1 MNTPIIEQELQSAL
15 HLLQPEQKLQ
25 VLDFVRNL
33 ISTHLRGVAGI
44 SLLRFAGMIEE
55 DDLAVMA
62 RAVAEGRQSINA
74 DEW

>member
-1 MNTPIIEQELQSAL
+1 MNTPLIEQELQSAL

-25 VLDFVRNL
+25 VLDFIRNL

-44 SLLRFAGMIEE
+44 SLLRFAGMIEA
-55 DDLAVMA
+55 DDLALMA
-62 RAVAEGRQSINA
+62 QAIAEGCESINT